1 MYFFFMLNW
10 GLSGR
15 IHFPRAPNFVWL
27 MFQYKSSFIADKI
40 FIADVSC
47 RTGLLLTP
55 KVTKVLG
62 NCGYRVPRPLDA
74 ALGYITH
81 ADFARE

>member
-1 MYFFFMLNW
+1 
-10 GLSGR
+10 
-15 IHFPRAPNFVWL
+15 
-27 MFQYKSSFIADKI
+27 MFQYKVSFIADKI